1 VAIAYVEDL
10 GRHVGQ
16 EVTVRGWLYNKT
28 HKGKLY
34 FMLVRDGSGTVQTVG
49 FRPDLSEAAWRAC
62 EEATQESSLIVVG
75 TVREDKRAP
84 GGYELSLR
92 DVQLV
97 QIAQEYPISPK
108 EHGVG
113 FLMEHRHL
121 WLRSS
126 RQHAIMRVRASVI
139 KAVRDYLD
147 SHGFVNVD
155 APILTPAAC
164 EGTSTL
170 FETSYFEE
178 KAYLSQSGQLYNEAT
193 IGAFGRVYCF
203 GPTFRA
209 EKSKTRRHLAEFWMV
224 EPEVAYATQEDNM
237 RLQEEFVSYI
247 IQTVLQSRRSDLE
260 TLERD
265 TSRLAQIAPPFPRL
279 SYDDAIELITAKHT
293 QVEECRPL
301 EWGEDLGA
309 PHETLIAGQ
318 YDKPVFVTGYPAAV
332 KAFYMEP
339 DASRPEVVLAADLL
353 APEGYG
359 EIIGGS
365 QRIHDLALLE
375 RRIDEHHLPRE
386 AFEWYLDLRKYG
398 SVPHSGFGMGIERV
412 VAWICGIHHIREVIP
427 FPRTM
432 ERIYP

>member
-1 VAIAYVEDL
+1 MTIAYVEDL
-10 GRHVGQ
+10 AQYVGQ
-16 EVTVRGWLYNKT
+16 TVTLRGWVYNKT
-28 HKGKLY
+28 AKGKLY
-34 FMLVRDGSGTVQTVG
+34 FLMVRDGSGTVQAVA
-49 FRPDLSEAAWRAC
+49 FRLSLPEAAWQAC
-62 EEATQESSLIVVG
+62 EALTLESSVIITGQVKQ
-75 TVREDKRAP
+75 EPRAP
-84 GGYELSLR
+84 GGYEISLTN
-92 DVQLV
+92 VEPV
-97 QIAQEYPISPK
+97 QIAAEYPITPK

-126 RQHAIMRVRASVI
+126 RQHAIMRVRAAI
-139 KAVRDYLD
+139 TKAVRDYLD
-147 SHGFVNVD
+147 SHGFINVD

-170 FETSYFEE
+170 FETEYFDE

-224 EPEVAYATQEDNM
+224 EPEVAFATQEDNM
-237 RLQEEFVSYI
+237 RLQEDFVSYI
-247 IQTVLQSRRSDLE
+247 VQTVLRTRSRELA

-265 TSRLAQIAPPFPRL
+265 TSLLAGIEPPFPRL
-279 SYDDAIELITAKHT
+279 SYDDAITLIAEKYAE
-293 QVEECRPL
+293 VEECRPL
-301 EWGEDLGA
+301 EWGDDLGA
-309 PHETLIAGQ
+309 PHETLIASQ
-318 YDKPVFVTGYPAAV
+318 YNKPVFVTGYPSAV

-339 DASRPEVVLAADLL
+339 DPARPEVALAADLL

-365 QRIHDLALLE
+365 QRIHDLDLLE
-375 RRIDEHHLPRE
+375 RRIAEHHLPPE
-386 AFEWYLDLRKYG
+386 AFAWYLDLRRYG
-398 SVPHSGFGMGIERV
+398 TVPHSGFGMGIERIT
-412 VAWICGIHHIREVIP
+412 AWICGIHHIREVIP

>member
-1 VAIAYVEDL
+1 MAIAYVEDL
-10 GRHVGQ
+10 GRHVEQ

-339 DASRPEVVLAADLL
+339 DASRPEIVLAADLL

>member
-1 VAIAYVEDL
+1 VTIAYVENL
-10 GRHVGQ
+10 GQFVGQ

-28 HKGKLY
+28 AKGKLY
-34 FMLVRDGSGTVQTVG
+34 FLLVRDGGGTVQAVA
-49 FRPDLSEAAWRAC
+49 FRPGVPEPAWQAC
-62 EEATQESSLIVVG
+62 EDATQESSLIVTG
-75 TVREDKRAP
+75 LVREDKRAP
-84 GGYELSLR
+84 GGFELSLK
-92 DVQLV
+92 DVQVV
-97 QIAQEYPISPK
+97 QVAQDYPITPK
-108 EHGVG
+108 EHGVA

-121 WLRSS
+121 WLRST
-126 RQHAIMRVRASVI
+126 RQHAILRIRAAII

-224 EPEVAYATQEDNM
+224 EPEAAFYTQEDNM
-237 RLQEEFVSYI
+237 RLQEDFVSYI
-247 IQTVLQSRRSDLE
+247 VQTVLATRQAELA

-265 TSRLAQIAPPFPRL
+265 TSKLAGIVPPFPRL
-279 SYDDAIELITAKHT
+279 SYDDAIKLIAAKYT
-293 QVEECRPL
+293 EVEECRPL
-301 EWGEDLGA
+301 EWGDDLGA
-309 PHETLIAGQ
+309 PHETLIASQ
-318 YDKPVFVTGYPAAV
+318 YDKPVFVTGYPSAI
-332 KAFYMEP
+332 KAFYMQP
-339 DASRPEVVLAADLL
+339 DPVRPEIALAADLL

-375 RRIDEHHLPRE
+375 RRLEEHHLPRE

-398 SVPHSGFGMGIERV
+398 STPHSGFGMGIERAT
-412 VAWICGIHHIREVIP
+412 AWICGIHHIREVIP